1 MRHKPPTEINLLAIR
16 ELWQVHYEKVQQS
29 RITTKHVSPYELLIK
44 TPSLSVRYMIP
55 TIEAWLK
62 RKARRHL
69 VNWLKAISE
78 DAVLDFHSVSVRGQ
92 RARWGSCSE
101 TKSISLNY
109 KLMFLPASLVDYIL
123 VHELCHTKH
132 LNHSKHF
139 WQLVKQ
145 HEPDYKQKRRELH
158 KSHLYLPK
166 WLE

>member
-1 MRHKPPTEINLLAIR
+1 MRRKPPTELNLLAIR
-16 ELWQVHYEKVQQS
+16 ELWQVHYEKVKQS
-29 RITTKHVSPYELLIK
+29 RVTTKCIAPYELLIK
-44 TPSLSVRYMIP
+44 KPSLSVRYMIP
-55 TIEAWLK
+55 TVENWLK

-78 DAVLDFHSVSVRGQ
+78 DAALDFHSASVRGQ

-109 KLMFLPASLVDYIL
+109 KLMFLPAPLVDYIL

-132 LNHSKHF
+132 MNHSKHF
-139 WQLVKQ
+139 WQLVEQ
-145 HEPDYKQKRRELH
+145 HEPDYKEKRQELY
-158 KSHLYLPK
+158 KSHLYLPR